1 MLIFLL
7 IVGVS
12 ANEFCY
18 TDSPNLEDP
27 SYTTPQVVTLELAS
41 GGVYQ
46 FAPDSFERL
55 AIGSGVN
62 LDSDR
67 VIQIYEFTKEDS
79 MATLTS
85 HQDSV
90 SVEVPKLDLTQP
102 FELYI
107 GETIELHQNG
117 ELLVEF
123 ISFLRM
129 PFHIGWRDGTLCY
142 EFEEKSEEP
151 QESEEPHVSPISRTP
166 LNTITPFH
174 EL

>member
-7 IVGVS
+7 IASVS

-27 SYTTPQVVTLELAS
+27 SYTTPQVVTLEL
-41 GGVYQ
+41 GERGVYR

-79 MATLTS
+79 MATLTN
-85 HQDSV
+85 HQTSE
-90 SVEVPKLDLTQP
+90 SIEVPKLDLTQP
-102 FELYI
+102 FDLYI

-117 ELLVEF
+117 ELLIEF
-123 ISFLRM
+123 VSFLRM

-142 EFEEKSEEP
+142 EFEEVAEEP
-151 QESEEPHVSPISRTP
+151 QVSHTP
-166 LNTITPFH
+166 MNSIAPFH